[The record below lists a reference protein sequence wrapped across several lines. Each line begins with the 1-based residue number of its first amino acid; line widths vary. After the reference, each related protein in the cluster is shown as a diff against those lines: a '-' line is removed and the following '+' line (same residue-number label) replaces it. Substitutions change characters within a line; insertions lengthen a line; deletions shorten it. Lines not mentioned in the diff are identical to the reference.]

1 VLITIYANK
10 NVSVIFRD
18 SVALDPVART
28 VQSFSGFKVE
38 SKGVLSAT
46 NHLVPDVAFFQGR
59 PFMWAPSLDGV
70 ENSGAA
76 QNQHVFSIGQL
87 GSKEAFLFQ
96 GGKLSDK
103 KPLHGFAHR
112 QFWLFGRFLI
122 S

>member
-1 VLITIYANK
+1 MLITIYANK

-38 SKGVLSAT
+38 SEGVLTAAD
-46 NHLVPDVAFFQGR
+46 HLVPDIAFFQGR
-59 PFMWAPSLDGV
+59 RLVRAPSLNSV
-70 ENSGAA
+70 EDAGAA
-76 QNQHVFSIGQL
+76 QNQHLFPVGQL

-103 KPLHGFAHR
+103 KTFHGFAHR
-112 QFWLFGRFLI
+112 QIWLFGRFLI